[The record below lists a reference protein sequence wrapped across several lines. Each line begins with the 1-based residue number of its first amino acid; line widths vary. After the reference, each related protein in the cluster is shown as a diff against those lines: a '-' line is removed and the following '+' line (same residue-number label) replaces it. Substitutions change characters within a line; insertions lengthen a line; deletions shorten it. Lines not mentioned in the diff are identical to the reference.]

1 MDLNLL
7 VFDVAY
13 ISLNLDQG
21 NMSVVRD
28 MFTKRQ
34 LDELF
39 LVSLLVLGWPTG
51 WGVDSYLQALANQSS
66 GTRGAPPAITLRRS
80 S

>member
-51 WGVDSYLQALANQSS
+51 
-66 GTRGAPPAITLRRS
+66 
-80 S
+80 